1 MPMLAALDSPGPLTM
16 QPMTARVMVS
26 TPSYVRVHSGIF
38 SLTYPV
44 MRSAS
49 SWKVVLV
56 VRPQPG
62 HAVTLGAKDRRPRAW
77 RSSQAA

>member
-1 MPMLAALDSPGPLTM
+1 
-16 QPMTARVMVS
+16 
-26 TPSYVRVHSGIF
+26 
-38 SLTYPV
+38 

-62 HAVTLGAKDRRPRAW
+62 HAVTLGENDRRPSAYKI
-77 RSSQAA
+77 SQAA